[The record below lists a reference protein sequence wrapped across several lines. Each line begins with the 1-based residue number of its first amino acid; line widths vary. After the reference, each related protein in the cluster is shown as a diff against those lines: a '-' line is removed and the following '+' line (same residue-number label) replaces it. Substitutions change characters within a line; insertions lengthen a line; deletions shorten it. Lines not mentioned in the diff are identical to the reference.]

1 MKSVVDHII
10 IAVAD
15 LEQATQDYAAMLG
28 RKPSWQGSHPD
39 YGTANSLFRLDN
51 SYLELLAATGAGWA
65 ADAVNGHIAAKGQ
78 GLMGL
83 VFGTDDAEAF
93 VAHAN
98 ANGLEASAPIAGH
111 GLDANSGAR
120 RDWRN
125 MVWDT
130 KAARGIFSFA
140 IQHDDPEALPMAEP
154 MGDGAVTAIDHV
166 VVQTSDTQA
175 AKDFYGKQLGVRLA
189 LEQSRPEWGGDMLF
203 FRCNSMSIE
212 VIGSDKYDAEQDA
225 LWGLAL
231 KTGDIDAT
239 HKRLTGAGID
249 VSEIRD
255 GRKPGTRVCTVKS
268 HCLDVPTLIVGLV
281 D

>member
-1 MKSVVDHII
+1 MMPK
-10 IAVAD
+10 
-15 LEQATQDYAAMLG
+15 
-28 RKPSWQGSHPD
+28 
-39 YGTANSLFRLDN
+39 
-51 SYLELLAATGAGWA
+51 
-65 ADAVNGHIAAKGQ
+65 
-78 GLMGL
+78 
-83 VFGTDDAEAF
+83 AF
-93 VAHAN
+93 VAYAN
-98 ANGLEASAPIAGH
+98 ANGREASAPIAGH